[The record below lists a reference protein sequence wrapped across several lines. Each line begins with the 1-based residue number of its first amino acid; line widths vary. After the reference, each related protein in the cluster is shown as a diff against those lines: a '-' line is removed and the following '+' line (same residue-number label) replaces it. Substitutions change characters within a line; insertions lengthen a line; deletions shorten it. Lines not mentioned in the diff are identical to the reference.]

1 MGNVQSLWI
10 VSKVKDVL
18 PRMIMKFKITT
29 TLMQQNQK
37 GIQPSLKQ
45 ETEGFQRYVA
55 KEKKKKIEIQNDPS
69 DHIASSF
76 QVPQESLGLH

>member
-1 MGNVQSLWI
+1 
-10 VSKVKDVL
+10 
-18 PRMIMKFKITT
+18 
-29 TLMQQNQK
+29 MQQNQK